1 MHENRTTSP
10 SSLWYVMKKY
20 HKATF
25 MRIAGFVWNYP
36 CSISCSKIEHSG
48 LVHLVK
54 EINFWDGEWVQ
65 SIRLDSDASKGSSEE
80 VAKALDV
87 SLKHIDTYRS
97 DGGRKNITWH
107 KTDSGGGGATE
118 RLSSE
123 IKNVGRISFLY
134 RIVNCCMHDQFKALQ
149 QIV

>member
-1 MHENRTTSP
+1 
-10 SSLWYVMKKY
+10 
-20 HKATF
+20 
-25 MRIAGFVWNYP
+25 MR
-36 CSISCSKIEHSG
+36 H
-48 LVHLVK
+48 
-54 EINFWDGEWVQ
+54 DT
-65 SIRLDSDASKGSSEE
+65 DASKGSSEE